1 MMRGWV
7 TTVWEPKQT
16 MREEEIVYIYFVF
29 SCTGT
34 WRDWRDD
41 WCGLNEE
48 FFAIRMSEEGVG
60 VEAYFLEGHW
70 KMGIYSWTCGLR
82 WDWKR
87 YYGQYFTHRYV
98 WQRWCFGRNSIDIW
112 RYVWDDCSLM
122 EYFKGSILQ
131 QLSRGRRG
139 SISSFY
145 WIAAWTCN
153 ARRGHTFIF
162 FEKENTKPHVVNFLG
177 DLTMCKNF
185 TSLDGSFSF
194 LDDLETLEK
203 AVILLA
209 YISHK
214 ELFANF

>member
-1 MMRGWV
+1 MVGGSKPANMSRWGNCYANFLLLIQDFRGH
-7 TTVWEPKQT
+7 
-16 MREEEIVYIYFVF
+16 
-29 SCTGT
+29 
-34 WRDWRDD
+34 WRDAKMVGSLRC
-41 WCGLNEE
+41 WCGLKGLKH
-48 FFAIRMSEEGVG
+48 I
-60 VEAYFLEGHW
+60 FLRVIERW
-70 KMGIYSWTCGLR
+70 VYYSWTCGLR

-153 ARRGHTFIF
+153 ARCGHFHILR
-162 FEKENTKPHVVNFLG
+162 EGEYK
-177 DLTMCKNF
+177 
-185 TSLDGSFSF
+185 TSYF
-194 LDDLETLEK
+194 
-203 AVILLA
+203 
-209 YISHK
+209 
-214 ELFANF
+214 

>member
-1 MMRGWV
+1 MVGSLR
-7 TTVWEPKQT
+7 
-16 MREEEIVYIYFVF
+16 
-29 SCTGT
+29 C
-34 WRDWRDD
+34 
-41 WCGLNEE
+41 WCGLKGLKH
-48 FFAIRMSEEGVG
+48 I
-60 VEAYFLEGHW
+60 FLRVIERW
-70 KMGIYSWTCGLR
+70 VYYSWTCGLR

-98 WQRWCFGRNSIDIW
+98 WKRWWFGINSIDIW

-177 DLTMCKNF
+177 DLIVCTNF
-185 TSLDGSFSF
+185 TSLDGCFAFWMIWKHLKRLLIF
-194 LDDLETLEK
+194 LHT
-203 AVILLA
+203 
-209 YISHK
+209 
-214 ELFANF
+214 